1 MSDAVYTSAC
11 SCSRPQKWAEP
22 VPNFPPISIV
32 AKRLYCIRMPLG
44 TEVGLN
50 FGPGDVVLDGVAAP

>member
-11 SCSRPQKWAEP
+11 SCFPPHKGAELL
-22 VPNFPPISIV
+22 PNFAPISVV